1 MRIPGGSGGLTLSPE
16 TEWIPISSQRLA
28 ISGAGA
34 CYPFSCAGRTSCA
47 KLRGMVSIYSG
58 RNKRAHISIAVY
70 LRLTRMDVCCGPP
83 VS

>member
-16 TEWIPISSQRLA
+16 NEWTPIFISATRNFGCWRLL
-28 ISGAGA
+28 SFFL
-34 CYPFSCAGRTSCA
+34 CGRTSCA
-47 KLRGMVSIYSG
+47 KLRAMVSIYSG